1 MCRDGRRFVV
11 VVAVPRV
18 PVVTEISDDDTA
30 RKHLV
35 RRFRSEHPDLFPTD
49 IPDRPATEFLDQCAV
64 LFQCT
69 ACGSVY
75 HFEDSTFHGTE
86 CPVSSPVPWSI
97 ESSAPAKH
105 NIVALALSLLE
116 VLELPQATTLSSAT
130 EGLRDIRFICLC
142 GDPRYEGHFDF
153 TGLVGT
159 FSFIATLAPGSVL
172 HSLAT
177 SSPRIKSTKRLN
189 QRSLERHGIV
199 HHTIQLSRT
208 LSL

>member
-1 MCRDGRRFVV
+1 M
-11 VVAVPRV
+11 PRV
-18 PVVTEISDDDTA
+18 PFVTKISADDTA
-30 RKHLV
+30 RKHLL

-64 LFQCT
+64 LFQCS

-75 HFEDSTFHGTE
+75 HFKDSAFHGTE
-86 CPVSSPVPWSI
+86 CPLSSPGSWSI
-97 ESSAPAKH
+97 ESFAPAKH

-116 VLELPQATTLSSAT
+116 VLKLPQATTLSSAT

-153 TGLVGT
+153 TGLVGA
-159 FSFIATLAPGSVL
+159 FSLIETLAAELLL

-177 SSPRIKSTKRLN
+177 SSPRIKNTKRLN
-189 QRSLERHGIV
+189 QRSLERHGIE
-199 HHTIQLSRT
+199 HHITQLSRT